1 MTSRLDLNFA
11 GRRAVVL
18 HPAESVRAELIAR
31 LAALGVEA
39 SADWPESAAV
49 RAADFLFVD
58 VDMGHDDQI
67 PWQPGTAPIPLIG
80 LVRSE
85 SPGRLAWAL
94 GQNCDAFLSQ
104 AALGLVYS
112 TLVIAAAKSAE
123 RLRVRRREEE
133 AARRAGMRDVLVRAV
148 LAIMQAEGV
157 DELAALRQLRA
168 FAMVER
174 LALEDAAARYLDDR
188 RGRRAGT
195 TR

>member
-39 SADWPESAAV
+39 SADWPASAAV
-49 RAADFLFVD
+49 SAADFLFVD

-67 PWQPGTAPIPLIG
+67 PWEPGTAPIPLIG

-123 RLRVRRREEE
+123 RLRVRRREAET
-133 AARRAGMRDVLVRAV
+133 ARRAGMRDVLVRAV

-174 LALEDAAARYLDDR
+174 LALEDAAARYLNDR

>member
-1 MTSRLDLNFA
+1 MTPRLELNFA
-11 GRRAVVL
+11 GRSAVVL
-18 HPAESVRAELIAR
+18 HPAETVRTELAAR
-31 LAALGVEA
+31 LAALGVSVA
-39 SADWPESAAV
+39 ADWPASGAV
-49 RAADFLFVD
+49 DRADFLFVD

-67 PWQPGTAPIPLIG
+67 PWEPGTAPIPLIG

-85 SPGRLAWAL
+85 SPGRLSWAL

-148 LAIMQAEGV
+148 LAIMQAEDV
-157 DELAALRQLRA
+157 EELAALRQLRA

-174 LALEDAAARYLDDR
+174 IALEDAAALYLNDPR
-188 RGRRAGT
+188 PRRAGQP
-195 TR
+195 R